1 VLDPVTTVL
10 ELGAVALAA
19 LGIALAVAAVVGGQ
33 LGTGLGLI
41 AAAVVLAVASTVI
54 RWLTVDED
62 DEKKRGP
69 A

>member
-19 LGIALAVAAVVGGQ
+19 LGVALAVAAVVSGQ

-62 DEKKRGP
+62 DEKRGP

>member
-19 LGIALAVAAVVGGQ
+19 LGVALAVAAVVGGQ
-33 LGTGLGLI
+33 LGIGLGLI
-41 AAAVVLAVASTVI
+41 TAAVVLAAASTVI
-54 RWLTVDED
+54 RWLTVDEN
-62 DEKKRGP
+62 DEKRGP